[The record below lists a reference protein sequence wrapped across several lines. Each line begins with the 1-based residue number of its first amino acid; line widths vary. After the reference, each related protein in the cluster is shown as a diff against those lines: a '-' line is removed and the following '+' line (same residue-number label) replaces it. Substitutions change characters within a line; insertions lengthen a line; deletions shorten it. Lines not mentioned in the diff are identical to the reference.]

1 MLLLSNATAKYAKV
15 NLHNYFNLHICP
27 SLRRRRRHVTSRHTF
42 KLPIPAV
49 DSQNVSNK
57 SCLACAQSEKY
68 SFWFTLRPLGSMR
81 RGEAELHTL
90 QYQARWNQATYIKT
104 QFSVSSPLQCR
115 SQAVVCVSTPRMY
128 PRSGYFLVMNK
139 LTSSLLLQFQ
149 MVLIVLILYIYIY
162 IFH

>member
-1 MLLLSNATAKYAKV
+1 MKMDKFSHLHQILELFWAELWCCRLSTMTLTGVIIY
-15 NLHNYFNLHICP
+15 LHNYFNLHICP
-27 SLRRRRRHVTSRHTF
+27 SLRRRRRRRHVTSRHTF

-81 RGEAELHTL
+81 QGEAELHTL

-128 PRSGYFLVMNK
+128 PRSGYFLVN
-139 LTSSLLLQFQ
+139 
-149 MVLIVLILYIYIY
+149 I
-162 IFH
+162 